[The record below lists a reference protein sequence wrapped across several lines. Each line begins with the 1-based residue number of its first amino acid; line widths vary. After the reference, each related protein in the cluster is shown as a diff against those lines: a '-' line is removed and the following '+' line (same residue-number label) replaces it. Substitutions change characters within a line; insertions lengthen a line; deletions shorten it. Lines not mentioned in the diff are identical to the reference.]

1 MSIAIRAVG
10 LRTLATLLRRGR
22 ARECAPGDHLVTVV
36 RERRVR
42 DGLARRYWIR
52 CRVCGFERGPYT
64 HWQAAWLDAWRTQIA
79 ARRCED
85 AGRRAQENEPGSV

>member
-1 MSIAIRAVG
+1 MSIAIGELG

-22 ARECAPGDHLVTVV
+22 RSECAPRDHLVTVV
-36 RERRVR
+36 GERRFR

-52 CRVCGFERGPYT
+52 CRVCDFEQGPYT

-79 ARRCED
+79 ARRCEA
-85 AGRRAQENEPGSV
+85 AGRRAQETEPRSV